1 MRPDPR
7 PAASPPPAGAAATA
21 TAPVRRR
28 VSPALCLGADLL
40 IGMVAALGQAPW
52 GLWPATVLALSALI
66 WRVARAPSSRAAA
79 WRALTI
85 GTGHFALALAWIT
98 QPFLVEADRY
108 GWMSPFALLLT
119 ALGGAL
125 FWALPALAAHRF
137 GWNRASRAVALAL
150 ALLVSDW
157 LRGWIFTG
165 LPWALTGH
173 IWIGTPAGQVA
184 AWLGALGLSAL
195 TLLAALLPV
204 LGPGRRRVILGAG
217 LSAALI
223 AAAWGAGLARLAQ
236 PLPADRGQI
245 IRLVQPNAD
254 QTLKWDPYWAPQ
266 FYDRLTA
273 LSALPLDPA
282 LGDGRPDLVVWPE
295 TAVPFLLNEAGP
307 ALQDIAAQSGATTLV
322 GIQRSDG
329 AAWFNSLAEFTPD
342 ARIGAVYDKFHLV
355 PFGEYIPWGDALARF
370 GITAF
375 AAQHGNG
382 YSRGPGPQLMA
393 VEGLPP
399 FQPLICYEAIFE
411 RHLLRDQRP
420 DWILQ
425 VTNDAWFGTWSGPY
439 QHLAQA
445 RLRSIQSGLP
455 LLRAANTGVSAV
467 IDARGGM
474 RATLALNREG
484 VLDAPLPG
492 ALPPTL
498 WWAWGDLPM
507 LALMA
512 LAAAALAIARRRRHG
527 H

>member
-1 MRPDPR
+1 MRPAPR
-7 PAASPPPAGAAATA
+7 RPDSGAAPGALQATPA
-21 TAPVRRR
+21 RRLPV
-28 VSPALCLGADLL
+28 ALRLGGDLL
-40 IGMVAALGQAPW
+40 IGAAAALGQAPW
-52 GLWPATVLALSALI
+52 GLWPVTVLALAALI
-66 WRVARAPSSRAAA
+66 WRVATAPSSRAAA
-79 WRALTI
+79 WRALAI
-85 GTGHFALALAWIT
+85 GAGHFALALAWIT

-125 FWALPALAAHRF
+125 FWALPALAAHRL
-137 GWNRASRAVALAL
+137 GWNRASRATALAL

-173 IWIGTPAGQVA
+173 VWIDTPAGQIA
-184 AWLGALGLSAL
+184 AWLGAPGLSAL
-195 TLLAALLPV
+195 TLAAALLPV
-204 LGPGRRRVILGAG
+204 LGSTRRNIATGAG

-223 AAAWGAGLARLAQ
+223 ALAWGAGLARLAQ
-236 PLPADRGQI
+236 PLPPDRDQI
-245 IRLVQPNAD
+245 TRLVQPNAD
-254 QTLKWDPYWAPQ
+254 QTLKWDPFWAPQ

-307 ALQDIAAQSGATTLV
+307 ALEDIAAQSGATTLV

-370 GITAF
+370 GINAF

-382 YSRGPGPQLMA
+382 YSRGPGPQVIE

-411 RHLLRDQRP
+411 RHLLRGQRP
-420 DWILQ
+420 EWILQ

-445 RLRSIQSGLP
+445 RLRAIQSGLP

-467 IDARGGM
+467 IDARGGL
-474 RATLALNREG
+474 RATLALNRDG
-484 VLDAPLPG
+484 VLDAALPG
-492 ALPPTL
+492 ALQPTL
-498 WWAWGDLPM
+498 WWRWGDLPM

-512 LAAAALAIARRRRHG
+512 LAAAALAIARHSRRG